1 MISVKMIKICLDSTA
16 HLLTLIFQNS
26 LVAAALANNWKQANI
41 VPIYKKV
48 ISKLFQ
54 FTGLFLFY

>member
-41 VPIYKKV
+41 VPIYKKL

>member
-26 LVAAALANNWKQANI
+26 LVAAALANNWKQGNI

>member
-26 LVAAALANNWKQANI
+26 LVAAALPNNWKQANI
-41 VPIYKKV
+41 VPIYKKM

>member
-48 ISKLFQ
+48 TSKLFQ

>member
-41 VPIYKKV
+41 VQIYKKM

>member
-41 VPIYKKV
+41 VPIYKKM